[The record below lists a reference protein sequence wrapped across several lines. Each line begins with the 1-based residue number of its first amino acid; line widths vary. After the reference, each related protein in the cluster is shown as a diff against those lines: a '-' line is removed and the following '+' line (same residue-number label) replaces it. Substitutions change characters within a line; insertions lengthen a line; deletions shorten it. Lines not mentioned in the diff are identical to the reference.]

1 MIDMFAKDIV
11 KEIKRFAPADNEQY
25 GVVNLDVAVLFPFEN
40 QEMVK
45 CNIGVISED
54 ALKEEKANNCEID
67 TKSLLFTDTCL
78 NHRYANFGY
87 LTLSKKQGR
96 KVCKI
101 GYPVISSIKS
111 LNNIRQI
118 VLQVGTVN
126 GNALTLRIPV
136 SIKLTNEK
144 SVCGLNIVVHGL
156 DIPSLFGIELTSEE
170 SVMDE
175 VGVYGGVAHHYYIG
189 DSFYKD
195 EIENSIKLK
204 PCDTK
209 SNSKAIIYDTKVELY
224 SQSPNESLF
233 L

>member
-1 MIDMFAKDIV
+1 MIDMFTKDIV
-11 KEIKRFAPADNEQY
+11 KEIKRFAPADNEHY

-45 CNIGVISED
+45 CNMGVISENII
-54 ALKEEKANNCEID
+54 KEEKVNDCQMDI
-67 TKSLLFTDTCL
+67 KSLLFTDTCL

-101 GYPVISSIKS
+101 GYPVIGSIKS
-111 LNNIRQI
+111 LNNIKQI
-118 VLQVGTVN
+118 VLRVGTVN
-126 GNALTLRIPV
+126 GNALILRIPV

-156 DIPSLFGIELTSEE
+156 DVPSLFGIELTSEE
-170 SVMDE
+170 SIMDE

-195 EIENSIKLK
+195 EIENSIELK

>member
-1 MIDMFAKDIV
+1 MIDMFTKDIV
-11 KEIKRFAPADNEQY
+11 NEIKRFASADNEQY
-25 GVVNLDVAVLFPFEN
+25 GVVNLDVAVLFPFKN

-54 ALKEEKANNCEID
+54 LLKEEQVNNCEID
-67 TKSLLFTDTCL
+67 TKPLLFTDTCL
-78 NHRYANFGY
+78 NHRYENFGY
-87 LTLSKKQGR
+87 LTLSRKQGR

-101 GYPVISSIKS
+101 GYPVIGSIKS

-195 EIENSIKLK
+195 EIENSIELK

>member
-1 MIDMFAKDIV
+1 M
-11 KEIKRFAPADNEQY
+11 
-25 GVVNLDVAVLFPFEN
+25 
-40 QEMVK
+40 
-45 CNIGVISED
+45 
-54 ALKEEKANNCEID
+54 
-67 TKSLLFTDTCL
+67 
-78 NHRYANFGY
+78 
-87 LTLSKKQGR
+87 
-96 KVCKI
+96 
-101 GYPVISSIKS
+101 ISSIKS